1 MQALPDGMTVLERGW
16 LSANGILFDAPGHPA
31 ALVDSGYCT
40 HSEQTLALVRHALGE
55 RPLGLLLNTHLH
67 SDHCGGNAAL
77 QQCYP
82 ALVTA
87 IPPGEAE
94 AVRRWDETALSYAA
108 TGQECPRFGFQQLL
122 QPGTD
127 IALGGRPWQ
136 VLSAPGHDAHA
147 VVLFEPRSRTLISG
161 DALWAEGFGV
171 VFPELEGDDA
181 FGAVAATLDL
191 IESLDP
197 AIVVP
202 GHGPV
207 FDDLEG
213 ALAIARRRLGGFLLD
228 PARHAGHAAR
238 VLLKFR
244 LLDWQRWQLGALLA
258 WAGGTAYLRLVH
270 RRYFP
275 SLPFEAWAGSL
286 VADLE
291 RAGAARRE
299 GAWVLNT

>member
-1 MQALPDGMTVLERGW
+1 MQNFPDGMTVLERGW
-16 LSANGILFDAPGHPA
+16 LSANGVLFNLPGEPT
-31 ALVDSGYCT
+31 ALVDSGYCS
-40 HSEQTLALVRHALGE
+40 HADQTVALVEAALGE
-55 RPLGLLLNTHLH
+55 RPLDLLLNTHLH

-77 QQCYP
+77 QQRYP
-82 ALVTA
+82 GVTTW

-94 AVRRWDETALSYAA
+94 AVRHWDENALSYLP

-122 QPGTD
+122 MPDTT
-127 IALGGRPWQ
+127 ISLGGRPWQ

-147 VVLFEPRSRTLISG
+147 VVLFEPQSGTLISG

-181 FGAVAATLDL
+181 FGAVAATFDL
-191 IESLDP
+191 IERLRP
-197 AIVVP
+197 ALVVP

-207 FDDLEG
+207 FEDVQG
-213 ALAIARRRLGGFLLD
+213 ALVIARRRLGGFLLD

-244 LLDWQRWQLGALLA
+244 LLDWQRRQLGALLA
-258 WAGGTAYLRLVH
+258 WAGDTAYLRTVH

-275 SLPFEAWAGSL
+275 SLPFEAWAGAL

-291 RAGAARRE
+291 RVGAAKRE
-299 GAWVLNT
+299 GAWVLNL

>member
-1 MQALPDGMTVLERGW
+1 MTVLERGW
-16 LSANGILFDAPGHPA
+16 LSANGILFDAPGHPT

-40 HSEQTLALVRHALGE
+40 HADQTVALVGNALGE
-55 RPLGLLLNTHLH
+55 RPLDLLLNTHLH

-77 QQCYP
+77 QARYP
-82 ALVTA
+82 AMQTA
-87 IPPGEAE
+87 IPPGEAD
-94 AVRRWDETALSYAA
+94 AVARWDETALSYLA
-108 TGQECPRFGFQQLL
+108 TGQECPQFAFQRLL
-122 QPGTD
+122 EPGQEIT
-127 IALGGRPWQ
+127 LGGLSWQ
-136 VLSAPGHDAHA
+136 VLAAPGHDAHA
-147 VVLFEPRSRTLISG
+147 VVLFEPGSRTLLSG

-181 FGAVAATLDL
+181 FGAVAGTLDL
-191 IESLDP
+191 IEALDP
-197 AIVVP
+197 AVIVP

-207 FDDLEG
+207 FHDVQA
-213 ALAIARRRLGGFLLD
+213 ALATARRRLAGFLLD

-244 LLDWQRWQLGALLA
+244 LLDWQRRPLGALLA
-258 WAGGTAYLRLVH
+258 WAGDTAYLRTVH

-275 SLPFEAWAGSL
+275 GLPFDAWAGAL

>member
-16 LSANGILFDAPGHPA
+16 LSANGVLFDAPGQPT
-31 ALVDSGYCT
+31 ALVDSGYCS
-40 HSEQTLALVRHALGE
+40 HADQTVALVVDALGE
-55 RPLGLLLNTHLH
+55 RPLDLLLNTHLH

-77 QQCYP
+77 QQRWP

-87 IPPGEAE
+87 IPPGEAD
-94 AVRRWDETALSYAA
+94 AVRRWDETALSYLA

-122 QPGTD
+122 QPGSD
-127 IALGGRPWQ
+127 IALGGRAWR
-136 VLSAPGHDAHA
+136 VLAAPGHDAHA
-147 VVLFEPRSRTLISG
+147 VVLFEPASRTLISG

-171 VFPELEGDDA
+171 VFPELEGEDA
-181 FGAVAATLDL
+181 FGAVASTLDL
-191 IESLDP
+191 IESLDV
-197 AIVVP
+197 AVVVP

-207 FDDLEG
+207 FDDVPA
-213 ALAIARRRLGGFLLD
+213 ALTRARSRLAAFLLD

-244 LLDWQRWQLGALLA
+244 LLDWQRRQLGPLLA
-258 WAGGTAYLRLVH
+258 WAGETAYLRTVH

-275 SLPFEAWAGSL
+275 ALPFDAWAGAL

-299 GAWVLNT
+299 GTWVLNQ